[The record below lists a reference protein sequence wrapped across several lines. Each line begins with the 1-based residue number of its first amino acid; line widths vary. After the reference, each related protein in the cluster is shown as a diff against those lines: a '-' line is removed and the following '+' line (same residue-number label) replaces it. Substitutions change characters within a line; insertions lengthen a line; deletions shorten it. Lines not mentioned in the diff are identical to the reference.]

1 MLGLLHGTTVPDYKG
16 TKFVGNWVNLG
27 GKKTKR
33 KKRKNSKRMCSR
45 AVLVTEFTSSND
57 SIKAN

>member
-16 TKFVGNWVNLG
+16 TKFIGNWVNLG

-33 KKRKNSKRMCSR
+33 KKERTVKEC
-45 AVLVTEFTSSND
+45 AVEPC
-57 SIKAN
+57 